1 MDIVGKETLEDI
13 LKRFEGTVLFVSHDR
28 YFIKEISDSLLVFEP
43 SGVKF
48 LPYGYSQ
55 YLEMQ
60 NSVQV
65 QEIKEEKPKLKKTY
79 TTPLKEIGKKE
90 RAVKKEEEKIAVL
103 EEKIEGLKTEL
114 CLEENLS
121 DYLKL
126 SELQKELEELQI
138 ELDCAYS
145 QWEQLSR
152 ELEMLLNPE
161 K

>member
-1 MDIVGKETLEDI
+1 M
-13 LKRFEGTVLFVSHDR
+13 
-28 YFIKEISDSLLVFEP
+28 
-43 SGVKF
+43 
-48 LPYGYSQ
+48 
-55 YLEMQ
+55 
-60 NSVQV
+60 
-65 QEIKEEKPKLKKTY
+65 
-79 TTPLKEIGKKE
+79 
-90 RAVKKEEEKIAVL
+90 

-152 ELEMLLNPE
+152 ELEMLLNTE